1 MMNFLVLSDTH
12 GNDYLLRRVLTANR
26 AVDGVLFLGDGLDEL
41 EELSLAL
48 GAPPVFAVRGNC
60 DSDFSPLRRPR
71 EEELLLS
78 FMGHRLL
85 LLHGH
90 TVSVKLSE
98 GGLVA
103 RARALG
109 ADIVLY
115 GHTHVPAESYR
126 PPREGGPLWL
136 FNPGSLGRPYD
147 CRPSFGRLTLDD
159 RGSVLLSHG
168 VWEDGK

>member
-12 GNDYLLRRVLTANR
+12 GNDYLLRRVLAANT

-41 EELSLAL
+41 EELSLTP
-48 GAPPVFAVRGNC
+48 GIPPIFAVRGNC

-71 EEELLLS
+71 EEELLLT
-78 FMGHRLL
+78 FAGHRLL

-98 GGLVA
+98 GGLAA
-103 RARALG
+103 RARALA

-115 GHTHVPAESYR
+115 GHTHIPKESYR
-126 PPREGGPLWL
+126 PAREGGPLWL
-136 FNPGSLGRPYD
+136 FNPGSLGRPHD
-147 CRPSFGRLTLDD
+147 CRPSFGRLMLDD
-159 RGSVLLSHG
+159 RGHVLFSHG
-168 VWEDGK
+168 VWEEKK